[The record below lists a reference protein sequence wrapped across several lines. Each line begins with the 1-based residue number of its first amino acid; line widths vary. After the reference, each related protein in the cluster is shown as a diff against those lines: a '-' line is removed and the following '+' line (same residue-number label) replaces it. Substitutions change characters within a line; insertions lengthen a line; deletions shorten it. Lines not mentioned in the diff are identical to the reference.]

1 MYYVVHTHERT
12 FAHLFLILRYVG
24 HMYYV
29 WPDLLA
35 NIKSLKQYTN
45 PEKHGNPPLYTAKPH
60 GYRGIPQY
68 QNKYPKQQQKQ
79 SAQST
84 LIIS

>member
-1 MYYVVHTHERT
+1 
-12 FAHLFLILRYVG
+12 
-24 HMYYV
+24 MYYV

-45 PEKHGNPPLYTAKPH
+45 PEKHGNPPLHTAKPH

-84 LIIS
+84 LIISWSVQVSVCTVEDESRNQ